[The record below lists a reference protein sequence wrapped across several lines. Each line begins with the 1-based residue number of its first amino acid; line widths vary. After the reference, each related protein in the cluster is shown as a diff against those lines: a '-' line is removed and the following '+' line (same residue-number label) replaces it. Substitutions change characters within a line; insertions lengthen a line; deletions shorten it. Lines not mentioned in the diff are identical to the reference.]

1 MIDKKKITEAAIMNA
16 DNFNP
21 CRSTLDREEAC
32 RTSFEDGVAW
42 FKQNLWHDKDEIP
55 QTEQRIL
62 IMSLDNSGSSII
74 NTSNDVDLGDFDK
87 KQQWE
92 TFCEYVDTD
101 FKWCYIEDLL
111 PNK

>member
-1 MIDKKKITEAAIMNA
+1 MIDKEKIQQAANEYVGCSPEIG
-16 DNFNP
+16 
-21 CRSTLDREEAC
+21 
-32 RTSFEDGVAW
+32 EDLIEYSMRDAFKSGIEW
-42 FKQNLWHDKDEIP
+42 FKKTLWHSEDEIP

-92 TFCEYVDTD
+92 TFCEYIDTD